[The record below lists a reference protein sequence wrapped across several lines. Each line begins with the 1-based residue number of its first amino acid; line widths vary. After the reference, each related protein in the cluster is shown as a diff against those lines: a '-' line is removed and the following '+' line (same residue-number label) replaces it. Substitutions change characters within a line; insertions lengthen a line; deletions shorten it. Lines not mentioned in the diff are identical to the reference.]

1 MKDFTMADIQRLIES
16 YPRNQDTG
24 DDFIDNRYE
33 LHNTKFGHHFY
44 YYRLFY
50 HLVKFLQPSLT
61 VELGAWQA
69 TAAAHF
75 AAGHPDGTVIT
86 IDHHG
91 DPGDDENKRLTEE
104 ATNQYAN
111 LVYLQGWTWD
121 MKPTVETYGK
131 IDILFID
138 SWHNYE
144 KAMGDWNDYRP
155 LLASP
160 ALIIP
165 DDIMGGYGPVIS
177 GMLDFWNDLPGEKFL
192 EPATLHPGMPM
203 GFIKVTE

>member
-1 MKDFTMADIQRLIES
+1 MKDFTMAEIQRLIES
-16 YPRNQDTG
+16 YPRNRAIG
-24 DDFIDNRYE
+24 DEFIDNRYE
-33 LHNTKFGHHFY
+33 LHNTKFGHYYY

-50 HLVKFLQPSLT
+50 HLVKFLQPALT
-61 VELGAWQA
+61 VELGAWQG

-75 AAGHPDGTVIT
+75 AAGYPGGWVIT

-91 DPGDDENKRLTEE
+91 DPGDDENKRLTE
-104 ATNQYAN
+104 AAADQYDY

-121 MKPTVETYGK
+121 MKPTVENYGK

-144 KAMGDWNDYRP
+144 KAMQDWNDYKP

-160 ALIIP
+160 ALVIA
-165 DDIMGGYGPVIS
+165 DDIMGGYGAVIS
-177 GMLDFWNDLPGEKFL
+177 GMLDFWNELPGEKFL
-192 EPATLHPGMPM
+192 EPATLHPGVPM
-203 GFIKVTE
+203 GFIKVVE